1 MIDHDWF
8 LVELYFPDSDL
19 MMFQLLQTSES
30 WTPRTQ
36 VGLKMPTAAT
46 VANVAVTTQLDESAP
61 TGRFHKWLGAAK
73 VDGKKNRFQLY
84 NMKYDVSLMMTT
96 ERGCRSLLRVLTRYC
111 IYPPASRYKRRI
123 GRG

>member
-30 WTPRTQ
+30 WTQHPT
-36 VGLKMPTAAT
+36 GLKMPTAAT

-61 TGRFHKWLGAAK
+61 TRRFHKWLGGQK
-73 VDGKKNRFQLY
+73 LMGKN
-84 NMKYDVSLMMTT
+84 NIT
-96 ERGCRSLLRVLTRYC
+96 
-111 IYPPASRYKRRI
+111 
-123 GRG
+123 